1 MSLLFNMLSRF
12 VVALL
17 ESIKH
22 TSLLCGSAPDHWAA
36 VAVLLLLC
44 FLVLLHIK
52 ECMVVV

>member
-12 VVALL
+12 VIALL